1 MTHMSL
7 PIFNLDI
14 KGAYHYLYSDLIGRP
29 PNIEWVENYHNFRDK
44 LEFRPE
50 HDRYT
55 VVKYKF
61 WISKK

>member
-1 MTHMSL
+1 MIACLRPFLNKEIT
-7 PIFNLDI
+7 
-14 KGAYHYLYSDLIGRP
+14 GAYHYLYCYLIGYP
-29 PNIEWVENYHNFRDK
+29 PWSEWVENYLTFRDE

>member
-1 MTHMSL
+1 MDHIGSYM
-7 PIFNLDI
+7 IH
-14 KGAYHYLYSDLIGRP
+14 GAYHYLYSDLIGYP
-29 PNIEWVENYHNFRDK
+29 PSSEWVKNYLSSNEE